1 MRCSFAGERANVD
14 AGARIAARDAGAAS
28 ALAAADRITG
38 RSSPARVAARAAGA
52 AVAVSITMWGVA
64 AADGQAAEVPRE
76 PQEVAEL
83 KETVLVRA
91 DPGFEGEHRGY
102 VAALRPITKQPT
114 TLPVLEK
121 RRTGPDDRLWLL
133 VRTPGRGTR
142 RTGWIPAST
151 RIKRDVLW
159 RIYIDRSERRAKIY
173 YEGVE
178 RNAFRVVV
186 GKPNTPTPL
195 GSFFVEENVRQP
207 KSEGIGP
214 YAIALS
220 ARSGVY
226 REFDGGPGQIA
237 LHGTGILPGALGSAS
252 SHGCVRFANR
262 AINYLGE
269 RIDAGTPVT
278 IEE

>member
-1 MRCSFAGERANVD
+1 MQSSLAREGLEAVYD
-14 AGARIAARDAGAAS
+14 AIDDGAGAAS
-28 ALAAADRITG
+28 TFAASGQAVR
-38 RSSPARVAARAAGA
+38 RSARAAALYGGVA
-52 AVAVSITMWGVA
+52 TALALALAPAVSQ
-64 AADGQAAEVPRE
+64 AADVPRE

-91 DPGFEGEHRGY
+91 EPDFDAEHRGY
-102 VAALRPITKQPT
+102 VAAKRPITRQET

-121 RRTGPDDRLWLL
+121 RRTGAEDRLWLL

-142 RTGWIPAST
+142 RTGWIPASA
-151 RIKRDVLW
+151 RLRREVYW
-159 RIYIDRSERRAKIY
+159 RIYIDRSERRARIY

-178 RNAFRVVV
+178 RSSFRVVV
-186 GKPNTPTPL
+186 GKPDTPTPL
-195 GSFFVEENVRQP
+195 GSFFVEENVRNS
-207 KSEGIGP
+207 KSAGIGP

-226 REFDGGPGQIA
+226 RQFAGGPGQIA

-252 SHGCVRFANR
+252 SHGCVRFSNKAV
-262 AINYLGE
+262 NYLGE

>member
-1 MRCSFAGERANVD
+1 MKRPSARESENH
-14 AGARIAARDAGAAS
+14 AGAVIAAGDAGAAS
-28 ALAAADRITG
+28 ALAADGHVAR
-38 RSSPARVAARAAGA
+38 RSACAARAAARGAGA
-52 AVAVSITMWGVA
+52 AVVLSAAMLSGA
-64 AADGQAAEVPRE
+64 AASQAADVPRE

-83 KETVLVRA
+83 KQTVLVRA
-91 DPGFEGEHRGY
+91 EPDFDAEHRGY
-102 VAALRPITKQPT
+102 VAAVRPITKQRT

-133 VRTPGRGTR
+133 VRTPGRGTL

-151 RIKRDVLW
+151 RTKGEVSW

-173 YEGVE
+173 YLGVE
-178 RNAFRVVV
+178 RNDFRVVV
-186 GKPNTPTPL
+186 GKPNTPTPI
-195 GSFFVEENVRQP
+195 GSFFVEENTRQP
-207 KSEGIGP
+207 PSEGIGP

-226 REFDGGPGQIA
+226 REFEGGPGQIA

-252 SHGCVRFANR
+252 SHGCVRFANK
-262 AINYLGE
+262 AINWLGE

-278 IEE
+278 IDE

>member
-1 MRCSFAGERANVD
+1 MRRSFVRESEKH
-14 AGARIAARDAGAAS
+14 AGACLAVSDAGAAS
-28 ALAAADRITG
+28 ALAADGSDLR
-38 RSSPARVAARAAGA
+38 RSAPAARARGLGA
-52 AVAVSITMWGVA
+52 ALALSAAMLSATA
-64 AADGQAAEVPRE
+64 AAGHAAEVPRE

-91 DPGFEGEHRGY
+91 DPGFDAEHRGY
-102 VAALRPITKQPT
+102 VAALRPITKQRT

-142 RTGWIPAST
+142 RTGWIPASA
-151 RIKRDVLW
+151 RVESEVEW
-159 RIYIDRSERRAKIY
+159 RVYIDRSARRAKIY
-173 YEGVE
+173 HLGVE
-178 RNAFRVVV
+178 REAFRVVV

-195 GSFFVEENVRQP
+195 GSFFVEENVRNA

-252 SHGCVRFANR
+252 SHGCIRFANK
-262 AINYLGE
+262 AINWLGE

>member
-1 MRCSFAGERANVD
+1 MQSSLAHEELDAGRPAVDDGSAPTPTLAASERAV
-14 AGARIAARDAGAAS
+14 RRT
-28 ALAAADRITG
+28 LAD
-38 RSSPARVAARAAGA
+38 ARAAALGGGVA
-52 AVAVSITMWGVA
+52 MLLGLALAPAVSR
-64 AADGQAAEVPRE
+64 AAEVPRE

-83 KETVLVRA
+83 KQTVLVRDEPDFDA
-91 DPGFEGEHRGY
+91 EHLGY
-102 VAALRPITKQPT
+102 VAAKRPITKQPT
-114 TLPVLEK
+114 NLPVLEK
-121 RRTGPDDRLWLL
+121 RRTGAEDRLWLL

-151 RIKRDVLW
+151 RTKRKVGW

-173 YEGVE
+173 HEGVE
-178 RNAFRVVV
+178 RASFRVVV

-195 GSFFVEENVRQP
+195 GSFFVEENVRNA
-207 KSEGIGP
+207 KSDGIGP

-226 REFDGGPGQIA
+226 RQFAGGPGQIA
-237 LHGTGILPGALGSAS
+237 LHGTGTLPGALGSAS
-252 SHGCVRFANR
+252 SHGCIRFANK